1 MGGCQPESLSGR
13 GDETLEKEG
22 VLPVQEAISPGRT
35 LKESTRRAGA
45 ENETASRCPCLVMKR
60 GTGERWVSC
69 PQRHP
74 LKRESHSIRKGK
86 GPVSSLLDRR
96 GAGDSKEK
104 PLVVAGE
111 GNRCRLMDENPTG
124 SLLKELLQGKTKGSV
139 SLQLSGSGKGG
150 KEEALPPS
158 VSRDTLGSL
167 GGETGVEKGD
177 EPALFQKLFGGRFN
191 PLVVLTA

>member
-1 MGGCQPESLSGR
+1 MGLLPPAAPFE
-13 GDETLEKEG
+13 EG
-22 VLPVQEAISPGRT
+22 VPLPSDQEG
-35 LKESTRRAGA
+35 
-45 ENETASRCPCLVMKR
+45 
-60 GTGERWVSC
+60 
-69 PQRHP
+69 
-74 LKRESHSIRKGK
+74 GK
-86 GPVSSLLDRR
+86 GPRLSSLLDRR

-191 PLVVLTA
+191 PLVVLTARLLEAQGGGEDGTPLPRQPGGVSIPFQEGE